1 MRGWRATGNGRA
13 PVLVVEDEPL
23 MRSLLTAAI
32 QQSGAEVVAAADGV
46 EGLEK
51 FRECRSALI
60 VSDVRMPH
68 MDGLELLSAVRELEP
83 TAAVVLVTGYDDEEM
98 LKQVRESGAD
108 YVLSKPFRLDDLK
121 RIVTRVCGPP
131 RGGDPELVTQDVAM
145 RQLVERAG
153 RVARTEATVFLE
165 GETGTGKE
173 VLARWI
179 HRESGRARGPFI
191 AVNCA
196 ALPETLIEA
205 ELFGHERGA
214 FTGAV
219 GRRVGMFEAANGG
232 TLLLDEVTEIPVGVQ
247 AKLLRALQEREVVR
261 VGSAHAVR
269 VDTRV
274 IAVTNRDIRSEVG
287 TGRFRADLYFRLA
300 VIRLR
305 MPALRERLGDVRA
318 LSEHFVRRYRAMH
331 GGVAEGLTDGA
342 VRMLEGHGWPGN
354 VRELENVIQRAVILS
369 GGREIGMEHLELEGL
384 AAATTEVIAGAHT
397 VAEMERAL
405 ILTTLKR
412 LGGNRTHTARALG
425 VSVRTIRNRLRE
437 YRALGQAV
445 EADRLD

>member
-1 MRGWRATGNGRA
+1 MKGWRAMGNGQA

-32 QQSGAEVVAAADGV
+32 QQSGAEVIAAADGV
-46 EGLEK
+46 EGLER
-51 FRECRSALI
+51 FRECRSALV

-68 MDGLELLSAVRELEP
+68 MDGLELLRAVRGLEP

-121 RIVTRVCGPP
+121 RIVTRICGPLP
-131 RGGDPELVTQDVAM
+131 SSDPELVTQDIAM

-153 RVARTEATVFLE
+153 RVARTEATVVVE

-179 HRESGRARGPFI
+179 HRESRRARGPFI

-232 TLLLDEVTEIPVGVQ
+232 TLLLDEVTEIPVGLQ

-274 IAVTNRDIRSEVG
+274 IAVTNRNIRAEVG

-305 MPALRERLGDVRA
+305 VPALRERVADVRV

-331 GGVAEGLTDGA
+331 GAVVEGLTEGA
-342 VRMLEGHGWPGN
+342 VRMLEEHAWPGN
-354 VRELENVIQRAVILS
+354 VRELENVIQLAVILC
-369 GGREIGMEHLELEGL
+369 GGREIGVEHLELEGL
-384 AAATTEVIAGAHT
+384 AGGTTEVIAGRQT
-397 VAEMERAL
+397 VAEMEREL
-405 ILTTLKR
+405 ILATLKR

>member
-1 MRGWRATGNGRA
+1 MKGWRAMANGRA

-32 QQSGAEVVAAADGV
+32 QQSGADVIAAADGV

-51 FRECRSALI
+51 FRECRSTLI

-68 MDGLELLSAVRELEP
+68 MDGLALLRAVRALEP

-98 LKQVRESGAD
+98 LRQVRESGAD
-108 YVLSKPFRLDDLK
+108 YVLSKPFRLDDIK
-121 RIVTRVCGPP
+121 RIVTRVCGPT
-131 RGGDPELVTQDVAM
+131 RGADPELVTQDVAM
-145 RQLVERAG
+145 RQVVERAS
-153 RVARTEATVFLE
+153 RVARTDATVLIE

-179 HRESGRARGPFI
+179 HREGIRGRGPFI

-219 GRRVGMFEAANGG
+219 GRRVGVFEAANGG

-261 VGSAHAVR
+261 VGSAHAVK

-274 IAVTNRDIRSEVG
+274 IAVTNRDIRSEVS
-287 TGRFRADLYFRLA
+287 TGHFRADLYFRLA

-305 MPALRERLGDVRA
+305 VPALRERVGDVRI
-318 LSEHFVRRYRAMH
+318 LSEHFVGRYGTIH
-331 GGVAEGLTDGA
+331 GGTVVGVTEDA
-342 VRMLEGHGWPGN
+342 VRVLEAHGWPGN
-354 VRELENVIQRAVILS
+354 VRELENVIQRAVILCA
-369 GGREIGMEHLELEGL
+369 GREIGVEHLELEGL
-384 AAATTEVIAGAHT
+384 AAGTTGALTGAYT
-397 VAEMERAL
+397 VAEMEREL
-405 ILTTLKR
+405 ILATLKR

-437 YRALGQAV
+437 YRALGHAAQTNQ
-445 EADRLD
+445 LD

>member
-1 MRGWRATGNGRA
+1 MRGWRAMGSGRA

-32 QQSGAEVVAAADGV
+32 QQSGADVIAAADGV

-68 MDGLELLSAVRELEP
+68 MDGLELLRAVRELEP
-83 TAAVVLVTGYDDEEM
+83 TAAVVLVTGYDDEDM
-98 LKQVRESGAD
+98 LKQVREAGAD

-121 RIVTRVCGPP
+121 RIVARVYGQLP
-131 RGGDPELVTQDVAM
+131 GSEPELVTQDVAM
-145 RQLVERAG
+145 RQVVERAG
-153 RVARTEATVFLE
+153 RVARTEATVLIE

-179 HRESGRARGPFI
+179 HRESGRGRGPFV

-196 ALPETLIEA
+196 ALPESLIEA

-219 GRRVGMFEAANGG
+219 GRRVGVFEAANGG
-232 TLLLDEVTEIPVGVQ
+232 TLLLDEVTEIPVGIQ

-261 VGSAHAVR
+261 VGSAHAVK

-305 MPALRERLGDVRA
+305 VPALRERVGDIRV
-318 LSEHFVRRYRAMH
+318 LSEHFVRRYRAVH
-331 GGVAEGLTDGA
+331 GGAVEGLTDAA

-354 VRELENVIQRAVILS
+354 VRELENVVQRAVILCS
-369 GGREIGMEHLELEGL
+369 GRDIGTEHLELEGW
-384 AAATTEVIAGAHT
+384 ASGPTEPSAGAQT
-397 VAEMERAL
+397 VAEMEREL
-405 ILTTLKR
+405 ILATLKR

-445 EADRLD
+445 QTRSLD